1 MSERREQQTLP
12 TGRLTFM
19 FTDIEGSTRTLQQIG
34 DEAFAELIRKHHGV
48 IRKAL
53 EQGGGIE
60 VSTEGD
66 SFFAVFP
73 DVIEAVQTAAQI
85 QIELAKQSAFWSAPV
100 SVRLGLHTGVGMLGG
115 DNYVGVDVN
124 KASRV
129 ASAAHGGEVLLS
141 DSVGQIVRAARGDD
155 ATLSLGRYKLAGFAE
170 AEMLHRLV
178 APGLES
184 AFPPPRARHAD
195 SRLPAPATEF
205 VGRED
210 EIVQGVEA
218 IRMSRLVTLTGP
230 GGTGKTRLAIEIARR
245 LELEIPDGVAFVSL
259 ASLNDAD
266 LVIGA
271 ILEVLEL
278 QIAGGVDPTER
289 LTRYLSERRVLLVL
303 DNLEQLH
310 DVGWVVSR
318 LLEGAP
324 GLRVL
329 ATSRVPLRLGA
340 EREIQVPPLE
350 VPQDDAPQEAI
361 AQVAG
366 VRLFMARATAV
377 RPGFELTPENTTT
390 VAGIARSLEGLPL
403 AIELAASRMRSLTPE
418 IILERLG
425 NQLLAAP
432 ASDVPARQQ
441 TIVNA
446 IGWSYDLLT
455 PRVRMVFEE
464 LSVFSGSFGLTEAEI
479 VCGQQEDVLDCLIDL
494 VEQSL
499 LRQTETSGDPR
510 FRMLT
515 VIRDF
520 GYAALVARG
529 DEAEVAA
536 RHSRV
541 YSEMAQQAAQ
551 EILTSRQLI
560 WLSALGNDHDNLRA
574 AFDRALAG
582 DDQDTALAIAASLWR
597 FWQITGRL
605 DEAEDRLRAA
615 LGKSSGGDPPLRA
628 RALTGLGGILYWKG
642 VWDDTIE
649 PYREALEIHLAL
661 GDQVGTAEA
670 LYNLSFPRGY
680 TGDYEEAERLL
691 RESLELSEEIG
702 WTLGVGRAYWALA
715 NIASYSKDWEL
726 SLQHANKA
734 VEIFSELDAPFDL
747 GWAWYMLAHANIRSM
762 RPEMAR
768 EALAAALEIFTLVKD
783 VSALA
788 LILETVS
795 YVALL
800 LGDSDAVYFAGVA
813 QRLKQ
818 DTGVQI
824 GDVEVISFPEIRE
837 HLVNMS
843 DTARAQFDTGFHANL
858 EDAIEK
864 ARAVLGVE

>member
-1 MSERREQQTLP
+1 MDERREQLGLP
-12 TGRLTFM
+12 TGVLTFM

-34 DEAFAELIRKHHGV
+34 DMAFAELIRQHHEV
-48 IRKAL
+48 IRAAL
-53 EQGGGIE
+53 EHGGGIE
-60 VSTEGD
+60 ISTEGD
-66 SFFAVFP
+66 SFFAVFR
-73 DVIEAVQTAAQI
+73 DVMGAVDTAARI
-85 QIELAKQSAFWSAPV
+85 QIALEEQSAHWSAPV
-100 SVRLGLHTGVGMLGG
+100 KVRLGLHTGMGMLGG
-115 DNYVGVDVN
+115 DNYVGVDVH

-141 DSVGQIVRAARGDD
+141 DEVGQVVRAIRGDD
-155 ATLSLGRYKLAGFAE
+155 ATLNLGRYKLAGFAE
-170 AEMLHRLV
+170 AEMLHRLL
-178 APGLES
+178 APGLPS

-205 VGRED
+205 VGREE
-210 EIVQGVEA
+210 EIVEGVET
-218 IRMSRLVTLTGP
+218 IRTARLVTLTGP

-245 LELEIPDGVAFVSL
+245 LELEIPDGAAFVSL

-271 ILEVLEL
+271 ILEALEL

-310 DVGWVVSR
+310 DVGGVVSR
-318 LLEGAP
+318 LLEAAP
-324 GLRVL
+324 GLKIL

-350 VPQDDAPQEAI
+350 VPKDGAPQEAI
-361 AQVAG
+361 AQMAG
-366 VRLFMARATAV
+366 VRLFMARAAAV
-377 RPGFELTPENTTT
+377 RPGFELTPENITA
-390 VAGIARSLEGLPL
+390 VAGIARSVDGLPL

-432 ASDVPARQQ
+432 SSDLPARQQ

-464 LSVFSGSFGLTEAEI
+464 LSVFSGSFGLTEAEV
-479 VCGQQEDVLDCLIDL
+479 VCGQQDDVLDCLIDL

-499 LRQTETSGDPR
+499 LRQSETSGDPR

-536 RHSRV
+536 RHSQV
-541 YSEMAQQAAQ
+541 YSDMAQRAGQ
-551 EILTSRQLI
+551 EILTSRQLV

-582 DDQDTALAIAASLWR
+582 DDQDTALTIAGSLWR

-615 LGKSSGGDPPLRA
+615 LGESGGGDPRKRA

-642 VWDDTIE
+642 LWSDTIE
-649 PYREALEIHLAL
+649 PYREALEIHLAMS
-661 GDQVGTAEA
+661 DQVGTAEA

-702 WTLGVGRAYWALA
+702 WTLGIGRAYWALA
-715 NIASYSKDWEL
+715 NIASYSQQWEL
-726 SLQHANKA
+726 SLQYANRA
-734 VEIFSELDAPFDL
+734 VDIFSELDAPFDL
-747 GWAWYMLAHANIRSM
+747 GWAWYMVAHAYIRSKK
-762 RPEMAR
+762 PEMAR
-768 EALAAALEIFTLVKD
+768 DALAASLEIFTRVRD

-795 YVALL
+795 YVALVL
-800 LGDSDAVYFAGVA
+800 EDSDAVYFAGVA

-837 HLVNMS
+837 HLVDMT
-843 DTARAQFDTGFHANL
+843 DAAQGRYDTGFHANL

-864 ARAVLGVE
+864 ARAVLAVD